1 MNRRERRRRALP
13 PGSVIHVRIGRLA
26 IDGALAADEPP
37 DLDALQNAIA
47 QRLGAADRPA
57 PSRPDGSRGG
67 TAWCDA
73 VADSIADSVA
83 GTVADV
89 LTRPVHETA
98 RAGRHS
104 AAQRAGPHA
113 DAQRAGPHADPFRVD
128 GHALAFRTGGR
139 DG

>member
-37 DLDALQNAIA
+37 DLGALQNAIA

-67 TAWCDA
+67 TPWCDA
-73 VADSIADSVA
+73 VADSVA

-113 DAQRAGPHADPFRVD
+113 DALRID